1 VSIPRLLGH
10 SFGDG
15 YIHIN
20 KFYFVYTNTSEELL
34 KLVVD
39 EVRTQFGTS
48 QFCERKSVGGT
59 PQVQFPAFVGRRLH
73 EIGAPRGPK
82 SLQKT
87 TIPDSIMRAPESVKA
102 DFLGALCD
110 DEANIRPDIGS
121 KQITIK
127 AAKLASLEPELDDY
141 LNQIRRLFE
150 DLGIK
155 CSQVRRDRTYVRR
168 GQRKIS
174 KRIWITSRTE
184 FATFARKIVLNH
196 DERRAR
202 LKTLLMP
209 R

>member
-20 KFYFVYTNTSEELL
+20 KFYFIYTNTSDTLL
-34 KLVVD
+34 RLVGD
-39 EVRTQFGTS
+39 GIRTQFGTS
-48 QFCERKSVGGT
+48 QFCRRKSVGGT
-59 PQVQFPAFVGRRLH
+59 PQVQFPAFVGRKLH
-73 EIGAPRGPK
+73 ELGAPRGPK

-87 TIPDSIMRAPESVKA
+87 TIPDSIMRAPEPAKA

-110 DEANIRPDIGS
+110 DEANVRTDPGS

-127 AAKLASLEPELDDY
+127 AAKLVSLEPELDDY
-141 LNQIRRLFE
+141 LNQIRKLFE
-150 DLGIK
+150 DLGIR
-155 CSQVRRDRTYVRR
+155 CSDPRRDRTYVRKGR
-168 GQRKIS
+168 RKIS

-196 DERRAR
+196 NERSAQ
-202 LKTLLMP
+202 LQTLLMP

>member
-1 VSIPRLLGH
+1 LLGH

-121 KQITIK
+121 KQTTIK
-127 AAKLASLEPELDDY
+127 AAKLVSLEPELDDY